1 MPELPGSTLGVVLML
16 DTVAPAV
23 VASIERAARD
33 NGVQLVR
40 LDDEGGTMSDTTPE
54 PQPTEPEPEPTP
66 DEPEPEP
73 EPETA

>member
-1 MPELPGSTLGVVLML
+1 VPELPGSTLGVVLML

-23 VASIERAARD
+23 VAAIERAARD

-40 LDDEGGTMSDTTPE
+40 LDDEGGTMTETTE
-54 PQPTEPEPEPTP
+54 PQPTEPG
-66 DEPEPEP
+66 EP